1 MIDKNLWLIP
11 TILILSIFVYAT
23 SIPQDDDEWEVI
35 DLSVLDNVDEILDYY
50 IDDSKLYI
58 YTKTDSISD
67 EYERYEYI
75 KSIDDSW
82 ENE

>member
-1 MIDKNLWLIP
+1 MLEKNLWLIP

-23 SIPQDDDEWEVI
+23 SIPQEDDEREVI

-50 IDDSKLYI
+50 IDDSKRYI

-67 EYERYEYI
+67 ERERYEYI

>member
-75 KSIDDSW
+75 RSIDDSW

>member
-23 SIPQDDDEWEVI
+23 SIPQEDDEWEVI

-75 KSIDDSW
+75 KSIEDSW
-82 ENE
+82 END

>member
-50 IDDSKLYI
+50 IDDSKLHI

-67 EYERYEYI
+67 ERERYEYI
-75 KSIDDSW
+75 KSIEDSW
-82 ENE
+82 END

>member
-23 SIPQDDDEWEVI
+23 SIPQEDDEWEVI

-75 KSIDDSW
+75 RSIEDSW

>member
-23 SIPQDDDEWEVI
+23 SIPQEDDEWEVI

-67 EYERYEYI
+67 ERERYEYI
-75 KSIDDSW
+75 KSIEESW

>member
-1 MIDKNLWLIP
+1 MIEKNLWLIP

-23 SIPQDDDEWEVI
+23 SIPQEDDEWEVI

-75 KSIDDSW
+75 RSIDDSW

>member
-1 MIDKNLWLIP
+1 MIEKNLWLIP
-11 TILILSIFVYAT
+11 TILILLIFVYAT
-23 SIPQDDDEWEVI
+23 SIPQEDDEWEVI
-35 DLSVLDNVDEILDYY
+35 DLTVLDNVDEILDYY

-67 EYERYEYI
+67 EYKRYEYI
-75 KSIDDSW
+75 KSIDNSW

>member
-23 SIPQDDDEWEVI
+23 SIPQEDDEWEVI

-75 KSIDDSW
+75 RSIDDSW

>member
-1 MIDKNLWLIP
+1 MIEKNLWLIP

-23 SIPQDDDEWEVI
+23 SIPQEDDEWEVI

-50 IDDSKLYI
+50 I
-58 YTKTDSISD
+58 KTDSISD

-75 KSIDDSW
+75 RSIEESW

>member
-1 MIDKNLWLIP
+1 MIEKNLWLIP

-23 SIPQDDDEWEVI
+23 SIPQEDDEWEVI

-75 KSIDDSW
+75 RSIEESW

>member
-1 MIDKNLWLIP
+1 MLEKNLWLIP
-11 TILILSIFVYAT
+11 TILIVSIFVYAT
-23 SIPQDDDEWEVI
+23 SIPQEDDEWEVI
-35 DLSVLDNVDEILDYY
+35 DLTVLDNVDEILDYY

>member
-1 MIDKNLWLIP
+1 MLEKNLWLIP

-23 SIPQDDDEWEVI
+23 SIPQEDDEWEVI

>member
-58 YTKTDSISD
+58 YTKTDSISG

>member
-1 MIDKNLWLIP
+1 MIEKNLWLIP

-23 SIPQDDDEWEVI
+23 SIPQEDDEWEVI

-75 KSIDDSW
+75 RSIEDSW